1 MPPARG
7 DRDARREDVSEAV
20 WRTLADKGF
29 GGLTLRAVAATM
41 GVSTGMLMHYFPTK
55 RALVVHALDVL
66 EKRTAERPRR
76 DRPAEGLAAL
86 RATLLDILPLTPDDT
101 ARNRVWVSS
110 WDLALANGELG
121 ADQANRYTR
130 MRSAIRPHLE
140 AARRLGELPG
150 SVDTDRVGTDHAGTD
165 HAGTDRVGTDRAD
178 TDQLAATAVAFVHG
192 LVVQALFDPE
202 RFPPAVQTS
211 VVDAFLRSLAAGGAR
226 TPDAA
231 E

>member
-110 WDLALANGELG
+110 WDLALADGELG
-121 ADQANRYTR
+121 ADQADRYTR

-150 SVDTDRVGTDHAGTD
+150 SAD
-165 HAGTDRVGTDRAD
+165 TDRVGTDRAD

-211 VVDAFLRSLAAGGAR
+211 MVDAFLRSLAAGGAR

>member
-55 RALVVHALDVL
+55 HALVVHALDVL
-66 EKRTAERPRR
+66 EKRTADRPRR

-86 RATLLDILPLTPDDT
+86 RATLLDILPLAPDDT

-110 WDLALANGELG
+110 WDLALADGDLG
-121 ADQANRYTR
+121 ADQADRYAR

-150 SVDTDRVGTDHAGTD
+150 SAD
-165 HAGTDRVGTDRAD
+165 TDRAD
-178 TDQLAATAVAFVHG
+178 TDQLAATVVAFAHG

-211 VVDAFLRSLAAGGAR
+211 MVDGFLRSLTAERPTRA
-226 TPDAA
+226 PDA
-231 E
+231 